1 MRLEVLALLART
13 FTLNV
18 LSARRVYALLARKV
32 SWLIAAPV
40 PNAPHSVTT
49 VHLSLSVKRVV
60 SASPPKMGIVSS
72 VWQGVPNAKPVISA
86 FVKIVGMD
94 IMNKM
99 GSAISAQKVVSPAL
113 MSPPVKN
120 AYLASASMLINVS
133 LALEIVA
140 RTVPVG
146 SMPK

>member
-1 MRLEVLALLART
+1 MLALLART
-13 FTLNV
+13 FTPNV
-18 LSARRVYALLARKV
+18 LSARKVYALLAREV

-49 VHLSLSVKRVV
+49 VHLSLSVKCVV

-72 VWQGVPNAKPVISA
+72 VWQGAPNAKPVILA
-86 FVKIVGMD
+86 LVKIVRMD

-99 GSAISAQKVVSPAL
+99 GSAISAQKVVSPVL
-113 MSPPVKN
+113 MTPPVKN
-120 AYLASASMLINVS
+120 ACLALPSMLINVS
-133 LALEIVA
+133 LALEMLA
-140 RTVPVG
+140 RTVPAG